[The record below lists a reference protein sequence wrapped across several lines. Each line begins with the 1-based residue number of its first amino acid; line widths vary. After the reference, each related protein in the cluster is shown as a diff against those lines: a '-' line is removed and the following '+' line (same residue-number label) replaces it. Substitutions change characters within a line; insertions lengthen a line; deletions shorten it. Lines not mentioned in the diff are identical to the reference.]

1 MLRSIEIEHLA
12 SYDFEIAFRAAMPAT
27 QIMAIEA
34 DRDPRSYSIDFWI
47 CGSHWTQ
54 FSLNARRPGGFGS
67 VPCER

>member
-34 DRDPRSYSIDFWI
+34 DRDPRSHSIDFWI

-54 FSLNARRPGGFGS
+54 SR
-67 VPCER
+67 